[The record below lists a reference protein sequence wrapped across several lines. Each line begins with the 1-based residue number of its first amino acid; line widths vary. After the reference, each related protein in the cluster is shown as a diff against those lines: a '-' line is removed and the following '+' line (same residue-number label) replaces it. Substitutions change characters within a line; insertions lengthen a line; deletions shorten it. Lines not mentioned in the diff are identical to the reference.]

1 MSYMHLLQKD
11 FTIFR
16 HFLGESFL
24 VQLVH
29 LDHFNFIRIRQ
40 RRINSFARDKLA
52 DPGHQ
57 PQSLFAEKKIDKGF
71 TGIGV
76 RGLGTER
83 DRLTISH
90 ELAESNVIQRDS
102 LFTVKDHV
110 L

>member
-1 MSYMHLLQKD
+1 MSYMHLVQEN

-16 HFLGESFL
+16 HFLRESFL

-29 LDHFNFIRIRQ
+29 LDHFNFVRIRQ
-40 RRINSFARDKLA
+40 WRINSFASNKLA

-57 PQSLFAEKKIDKGF
+57 PQSLFAEKKIDKGL

-76 RGLGTER
+76 WGLGTER
-83 DRLTISH
+83 DRLTVSH
-90 ELAESNVIQRDS
+90 ELAESNVIQRNS
-102 LFTVKDHV
+102 FFTVKDHV